1 MYILIYR
8 IGEFAELYS
17 KKLGISETGLRKTLW
32 GDYYLNMKTKRVMK
46 GAQVRSYSYYPHGR
60 RRDIQ

>member
-1 MYILIYR
+1 MHTIILIYR

-46 GAQVRSYSYYPHGR
+46 GAQVR
-60 RRDIQ
+60 D